1 MTGIS
6 DSFESRIAAR
16 RRNFKKASG
25 DASDMRR
32 RREDATVQ
40 IRKKEKEDQLV
51 RRRRLEGIEAGEA
64 AESTFKTPSK
74 PTTQPCFKEEDIP
87 ALTKALSSSDEA
99 AVMEALV
106 SFRKLLSKED
116 RPPIQ
121 NVIDAGVLPR
131 FKELLDHP
139 MSPKMQFEAAWALTN
154 IASGNHDQTRTV
166 VELGAVESFRKLLS
180 SDSAD
185 LQEQSI
191 WAVANIAG
199 DGPGIRDQCLR
210 LGILQP
216 LLDVIRAGQTIGLV
230 RLGTWALSNFC
241 RGKPAPPLETISP
254 ALATLAM
261 VLGLDD
267 REALT
272 DALWA
277 VSYLCDGPS
286 ERIEAVL
293 ISGAIPRIVQLL
305 GHENPSVHT
314 PALRAIGNVVTGEA
328 HQTAAAVDAGLIP
341 ALKPLLRSTRK
352 MVRKEAV
359 WTLSNICADRDVQ
372 IQKVIE
378 SGLLAD
384 VFEMILGAKEHEV
397 RREAVW
403 VVCNLCTGGTPAQVR
418 HVVDHCNAISAICTV
433 LNVKD
438 SKMVQVALEAIE
450 GILKVGCEVQEKTGE
465 SMNRYLELLE
475 ECGGLTKIEELQQDS
490 SKDVYERAVRILEGY
505 CELEDENEGGLGG
518 NTMATDGLDTL
529 HQQQPPRFAFA

>member
-25 DASDMRR
+25 DANDMRR

-51 RRRRLEGIEAGEA
+51 RRRRLGVETEEKTQAD
-64 AESTFKTPSK
+64 FKTPSK
-74 PTTQPCFKEEDIP
+74 SATHVGLKEEDIP
-87 ALTKALSSSDEA
+87 ALKAALSGSDEA

-106 SFRKLLSKED
+106 SFRKLLSRED

-131 FKELLDHP
+131 FKELLDNP
-139 MSPKMQFEAAWALTN
+139 MSSKMQFEAAWALTN
-154 IASGNHDQTRTV
+154 IASGNHDQTLTV

-180 SDSAD
+180 SKNAE

-216 LLDVIRAGQTIGLV
+216 LLDVIRAGQSIGLV

-241 RGKPAPPLETISP
+241 RGKPAPPLEIISP

-293 ISGAIPRIVQLL
+293 MSGAIPRIVQLL
-305 GHENPSVHT
+305 GHDNPSVHT

-328 HQTAAAVDAGLIP
+328 HQTAAAVDAGLVL
-341 ALKPLLRSTRK
+341 ALKPLLRSSRK
-352 MVRKEAV
+352 MIRKEAV
-359 WTLSNICADRDVQ
+359 WTLSNICADKDIQ
-372 IQKVIE
+372 IQKVID
-378 SGLLAD
+378 SGLLAE
-384 VFEMILGAKEHEV
+384 VFEMILGAKEHEI

-418 HVVDHCNAISAICTV
+418 YVVDHYKAISAICTV

-438 SKMVQVALEAIE
+438 SRMVQVALEAIE
-450 GILKVGCEVQEKTGE
+450 GILKVGSEVQEKSGA
-465 SMNRYLELLE
+465 SVNRYLELLE
-475 ECGGLTKIEELQQDS
+475 ECGGLDKIEELQQDS
-490 SKDVYERAVRILEGY
+490 SKDVYERAVSILEGY
-505 CELEDENEGGLGG
+505 CEVEEENGGLGNG
-518 NTMATDGLDTL
+518 NIMTDGLGSV
-529 HQQQPPRFAFA
+529 HQQELPHFAFA